1 MMDTGHGTD
10 LRRKIIQFIIVAFI
24 GLIVFQLFRM
34 QVIEYEVYTERS
46 RSNSIKAIKL
56 NSPRGVFYDRNLKV
70 LVSNQPTYTFQIT
83 PSDYSDSLNSILENV
98 VGIDSG
104 RIAEILYQKRM
115 YSEFLPR
122 SIKKDVS
129 FESIAWYEE
138 QSEFLPGVNYIV
150 DMQRDYSF
158 GIKGS
163 HIFGY
168 LKEIN
173 ADQLKLMKDKYDM
186 GDEIGFNGI
195 EKAYEKYLRGEK
207 GVNYF
212 LVDSRRKTIGSYLNG
227 SKNRRPV
234 KGKDL
239 VLSIDYF
246 AQKSAEYLLQ
256 NHQGALVAIEPNTGE
271 ILALVSSPSYD
282 LKDFASVTTHDLWKE
297 LSSDPRKPLFNRATM
312 SVYPPG
318 STFKMITAIAALEEG
333 IVNENWQVNCAGGYQ
348 YGDRFFGCTH
358 QHGRTNLIE
367 AIEKSCN
374 TYFYQ
379 LILKVGLDKWNEY
392 AKLFGFGS
400 RTGLDT
406 QEESSGLLPSR
417 DYYNRVYGKNKW
429 SNGLTLNLTIGQGEL
444 GTTPL
449 QLAVY
454 TAALAN
460 GGTLYQPHLVKGVL
474 NSKNNSIEEFVFNSE
489 KINISERTLDIIK
502 KGMERVVSSP
512 EGTASLIKLPDL
524 TIAGKT
530 GTSQNPFGK
539 NHAVFVGYA
548 PVDNPQIAI
557 AVLVENI
564 GYGSTFAAPIARDVI
579 DAYINK
585 IDISDQNEKEE
596 IKITENN

>member
-489 KINISERTLDIIK
+489 KIKISERTLDIIK

-512 EGTASLIKLPDL
+512 EGTANLIKLPDL

-579 DAYINK
+579 DAYING

>member
-579 DAYINK
+579 DAYING

>member
-1 MMDTGHGTD
+1 MDTGHGTD

-70 LVSNQPTYTFQIT
+70 LVSNQPTYTIQIT

>member
-70 LVSNQPTYTFQIT
+70 LVSNQPTYTIQIT

-489 KINISERTLDIIK
+489 KIKISERTLDIIK

-512 EGTASLIKLPDL
+512 EGTANLIKLPDL

-579 DAYINK
+579 DAYING

>member
-1 MMDTGHGTD
+1 MDTGHGTD

>member
-1 MMDTGHGTD
+1 MIDAGHGTD
-10 LRRKIIQFIIVAFI
+10 LRRKMIQFIIVAFI
-24 GLIVFQLFRM
+24 GLIIFQLFRM

-56 NSPRGVFYDRNLKV
+56 NSPRGVFYDRNLNI
-70 LVSNQPTYTFQIT
+70 LVSNKPTYTIQIT
-83 PSDYSDSLNSILENV
+83 PNYYLDSLNSVLEKII
-98 VGIDSG
+98 GIDSG
-104 RIAEILYQKRM
+104 RIANILYQKRM

-129 FESIAWYEE
+129 FESIAWFEE
-138 QSEFLPGVNYIV
+138 QSEFLPGVNYVV

-158 GIKGS
+158 GIMGS

-173 ADQLKLMKDKYDM
+173 AEQLNVMKDEYDM

-212 LVDSRRKTIGSYLNG
+212 LVDSRRKTIGSYLDG
-227 SKNRRPV
+227 AKNRKPE

-239 VLSIDYF
+239 VLSIDYY
-246 AQKSAEYLLQ
+246 AQKTAEYFFQ
-256 NHQGALVAIEPNTGE
+256 EYQGALVAIDPNTGE
-271 ILALVSSPSYD
+271 ILALVSSPSYN
-282 LKDFASVTTHDLWKE
+282 LNDFASVTTQDLWKE

-333 IVNENWQVNCAGGYQ
+333 IINESWQVNCAGGYQ
-348 YGDRFFGCTH
+348 YGNRFFGCTH

-379 LILKVGLDKWNEY
+379 LILKIGLDKWSDY
-392 AKLFGFGS
+392 AQLFGFGS

-406 QEESSGLLPSR
+406 EEESSGLLPSR

-429 SNGLTLNLTIGQGEL
+429 SNGLILNLTIGQGEL

-449 QLAVY
+449 QLATY

-460 GGTLYQPHLVKGVL
+460 GGTLYQPHLVKGIL
-474 NSKNNSIEEFVFNSE
+474 NSEDDRIEEFDFDS
-489 KINISERTLDIIK
+489 KKLTISERTLNIIK
-502 KGMERVVSSP
+502 TGMEKVVSSP
-512 EGTASLIKLPDL
+512 DGTARLIKMPDL
-524 TIAGKT
+524 SIAGKT

-548 PVDNPQIAI
+548 PIDNPKIAI
-557 AVLVENI
+557 AVLVENV

-585 IDISDQNEKEE
+585 IDIFEKNEKQQ

>member
-1 MMDTGHGTD
+1 MDTGHGTD

-70 LVSNQPTYTFQIT
+70 LVSNQPTYTIQIT

-489 KINISERTLDIIK
+489 KIKISERTLDIIK

-512 EGTASLIKLPDL
+512 EGTANLIKLPDL

-579 DAYINK
+579 DAYING

>member
-70 LVSNQPTYTFQIT
+70 LVSNQPTYTIQIT

>member
-1 MMDTGHGTD
+1 MDTGHGTE
-10 LRRKIIQFIIVAFI
+10 LRRKIIRFIIVAFI

-34 QVIEYEVYTERS
+34 QVIEYEVYTEQS

-56 NSPRGVFYDRNLKV
+56 NSPRGVFYDRNFKV
-70 LVSNQPTYTFQIT
+70 LVSNKPTYTIQIT
-83 PSDYSDSLNSILENV
+83 PSYYLDSLNSILENV
-98 VGIDSG
+98 IGIDSG
-104 RIAEILYQKRM
+104 RIADILYKKRM

-129 FESIAWYEE
+129 FESIAWFEE
-138 QSEFLPGVNYIV
+138 QSEFLPGVNYVV

-158 GIKGS
+158 GITGS

-173 ADQLKLMKDKYDM
+173 AEQLKVMKDEYDM

-195 EKAYEKYLRGEK
+195 EKAYEKYLRGKK

-212 LVDSRRKTIGSYLNG
+212 LVDSRRKTIGSYLDG
-227 SKNRRPV
+227 AKNRKPE

-239 VLSIDYF
+239 VLSIDYY
-246 AQKSAEYLLQ
+246 AQKTAEFLMQ
-256 NHQGALVAIEPNTGE
+256 NYQGAIVAIEPNTGE
-271 ILALVSSPSYD
+271 ILALVSSPSYN
-282 LKDFASVTTHDLWKE
+282 LNDFASVTTQDLWKE

-318 STFKMITAIAALEEG
+318 STFKMITAIAAMEEG
-333 IVNENWQVNCAGGYQ
+333 IINESWQVNCAGGFQ

-392 AKLFGFGS
+392 ARLFGFGS

-406 QEESSGLLPSR
+406 EEESSGLLPSR

-449 QLAVY
+449 QLAAY

-460 GGTLYQPHLVKGVL
+460 GGILYQPHLVKGILVSEEDRIEKFDF
-474 NSKNNSIEEFVFNSE
+474 NSK
-489 KINISERTLDIIK
+489 KLNISERTLNIIK
-502 KGMERVVSSP
+502 TGMERVVSSP
-512 EGTASLIKLPDL
+512 DGTASLIKLPDL
-524 TIAGKT
+524 PIAGKT

-548 PVDNPQIAI
+548 PVDDPQIAI
-557 AVLVENI
+557 AVLVENV

-579 DAYINK
+579 DAYVNK
-585 IDISDQNEKEE
+585 IDISEKNATQQ

>member
-1 MMDTGHGTD
+1 
-10 LRRKIIQFIIVAFI
+10 
-24 GLIVFQLFRM
+24 
-34 QVIEYEVYTERS
+34 
-46 RSNSIKAIKL
+46 
-56 NSPRGVFYDRNLKV
+56 
-70 LVSNQPTYTFQIT
+70 
-83 PSDYSDSLNSILENV
+83 
-98 VGIDSG
+98 
-104 RIAEILYQKRM
+104 
-115 YSEFLPR
+115 
-122 SIKKDVS
+122 KDVS

-449 QLAVY
+449 QLEVY

>member
-70 LVSNQPTYTFQIT
+70 LVSNQPTYTIQIT

-502 KGMERVVSSP
+502 KGMECVVSSP